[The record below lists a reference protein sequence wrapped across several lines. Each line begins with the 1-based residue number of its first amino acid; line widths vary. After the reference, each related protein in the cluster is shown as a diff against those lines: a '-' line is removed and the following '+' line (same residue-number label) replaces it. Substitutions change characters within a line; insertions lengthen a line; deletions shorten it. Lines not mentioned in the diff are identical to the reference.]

1 MNCYSCLHLM
11 DGADGIRRCRV
22 DRNALPVSAALEAD
36 CTRYVREPG
45 SDDAGAPEWYWKHE
59 EGK

>member
-1 MNCYSCLHLM
+1 M

-36 CTRYVREPG
+36 CRRYVRETG
-45 SDDAGAPEWYWKHE
+45 SDDAGVPAWYQNAWHVCG
-59 EGK
+59 EGRGY